1 MDRKLLAS
9 AVGKIAWAY
18 VLLHLDVKVM
28 GFDLLP
34 SWGAWLLILSALRPL
49 AEVVPSAAL
58 LRPLGIV
65 LAVWSAVC
73 WLPLGLGAGGWL
85 VQLVGLVMQILALY
99 CHFQLL
105 TDLAVLAGRIGAP
118 DRRLRVLRTVYT
130 VLLTLFALPLGWAEW
145 PLEQVLPLALV
156 NVVVA
161 IWIGAVLCGLR
172 VELLRGAA
180 QTDPNA

>member
-1 MDRKLLAS
+1 
-9 AVGKIAWAY
+9 
-18 VLLHLDVKVM
+18 
-28 GFDLLP
+28 
-34 SWGAWLLILSALRPL
+34 
-49 AEVVPSAAL
+49 
-58 LRPLGIV
+58 
-65 LAVWSAVC
+65 
-73 WLPLGLGAGGWL
+73 
-85 VQLVGLVMQILALY
+85 MQILALY

-161 IWIGAVLCGLR
+161 IWIFVVLCGLR
-172 VELLRGAA
+172 AELLRGAA
-180 QTDPNA
+180 QTDPDL

>member
-18 VLLHLDVKVM
+18 LLLHLDVKVM
-28 GFDLLP
+28 GLDLLP

-58 LRPLGIV
+58 LRPLGIA
-65 LAVWSAVC
+65 LAAWSAVC
-73 WLPLGLGAGGWL
+73 WLPLGLSEGGWL

-118 DRRLRVLRTVYT
+118 DRRLRVLRPVYT

-161 IWIGAVLCGLR
+161 IWIFVVLCGLR
-172 VELLRGAA
+172 AELLRGAA
-180 QTDPNA
+180 QTDPDL

>member
-1 MDRKLLAS
+1 MTRVKLAS

-28 GFDLLP
+28 GLDLLP

-58 LRPLGIV
+58 LRPLTIA

-73 WLPLGLGAGGWL
+73 WLPVELGEGWL
-85 VQLVGLVMQILALY
+85 VQLIGLVLQILAIY

-105 TDLAVLAGRIGAP
+105 TDLAVLAGQIGWP

-130 VLLTLFALPLGWAEW
+130 VLLTLFALPLAWTEW
-145 PLEQVLPLALV
+145 PLEQVLPLAFI
-156 NVVVA
+156 NVAVA
-161 IWIGAVLCGLR
+161 VWICVILYGLR
-172 VELLRGAA
+172 KELLHGEAPD
-180 QTDPNA
+180 DPSA

>member
-28 GFDLLP
+28 GLDLLP

-49 AEVVPSAAL
+49 AEVVRSAAL
-58 LRPLGIV
+58 LRPPAIV

-73 WLPLGLGAGGWL
+73 WLPLGLSDGGWP
-85 VQLVGLVMQILALY
+85 VQLVGLVMQILAIY

-105 TDLAVLAGRIGAP
+105 TDLAVLAGRIGAA

-130 VLLTLFALPLGWAEW
+130 VLLTLFALPLGWADW
-145 PLEQVLPLALV
+145 PLGQVLPLALV
-156 NVVVA
+156 NVAVA
-161 IWIGAVLCGLR
+161 VWICVVLCGLR
-172 VELLRGAA
+172 GALLRGEA
-180 QTDPNA
+180 QTDLDL

>member
-18 VLLHLDVKVM
+18 LLLHLDVKVM
-28 GFDLLP
+28 GLDLLP

-49 AEVVPSAAL
+49 AAVVPSAAL

-73 WLPLGLGAGGWL
+73 WLPLGLGEGGWL

-156 NVVVA
+156 NVAVA
-161 IWIGAVLCGLR
+161 IWICVVLCGLR
-172 VELLRGAA
+172 AELLRGAA

>member
-73 WLPLGLGAGGWL
+73 WLPLGLSEGGWL